1 MIKLVRAV
9 TGIRATGNLFVDEDT
24 GEDGDAIVVGILAHI
39 SKADLKILKL
49 VENMGEVVMRIEPM
63 RPVTYD
69 DVEVPNA
76 AE

>member
-9 TGIRATGNLFVDEDT
+9 TGIRATGHLFVDDDA

-69 DVEVPNA
+69 DVEVPSA
-76 AE
+76 TE